1 MSSRKKRSSLGGQ
14 QFAEG
19 DNFVKLK
26 PDDRRPRKARSVSS
40 PRKSTESRSL
50 QPTLQRRLRG
60 RSVKKRRLVENGYSE
75 EKTYTGEKIPSTE
88 KNSSTEKRCSLAEKY
103 HTTVKSSSAEKLLL
117 VEKHPY
123 ADKSLTR
130 KKRSSAEKHSP
141 TEKGR
146 MTQKSSS
153 GGRRHSET
161 HQSGKSPH
169 FSEECQITEKR
180 HSSVKHGSSDKD
192 QD

>member
-26 PDDRRPRKARSVSS
+26 PYDRRARKARSVSS

-60 RSVKKRRLVENGYSE
+60 RSVKKRRLVENGYSK
-75 EKTYTGEKIPSTE
+75 EKTYTGEKIP
-88 KNSSTEKRCSLAEKY
+88 STEKRCSLAEKY

-169 FSEECQITEKR
+169 FSEE
-180 HSSVKHGSSDKD
+180 
-192 QD
+192 